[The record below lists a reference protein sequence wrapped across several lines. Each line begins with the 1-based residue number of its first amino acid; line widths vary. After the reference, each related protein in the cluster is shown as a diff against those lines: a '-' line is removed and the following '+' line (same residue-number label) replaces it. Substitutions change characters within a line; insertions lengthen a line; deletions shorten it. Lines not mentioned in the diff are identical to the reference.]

1 MAKQHKCR
9 NIETG
14 EIYES
19 QAQAARSL
27 GVPIHGIKKLVE
39 KVGVAQKAKRNI
51 NFLLNNLSGDKSR
64 AEKAKT
70 EEAKRKLA
78 ARREI
83 ERMNDKVEDWF
94 DGLMD

>member
-1 MAKQHKCR
+1 MALQAKCR

-19 QAQAARSL
+19 QAQAARTL
-27 GVPIHGIKKLVE
+27 KVPIHSVKKLVE
-39 KVGVAQKAKRNI
+39 KIGVAQRAKKNI
-51 NFLLNNLSGDKSR
+51 NFLLNNLSDGKSR
-64 AEKAKT
+64 TDKAKT

-83 ERMNDKVEDWF
+83 EDRKLDLYAECREVWQ
-94 DGLMD
+94 